1 MLFNVFCRD
10 LYALIR
16 ANLVLI
22 AEYKQPRRQARTSSD
37 FDAPGAPLP
46 LPLPPPPPGSL
57 AAGPVPPGPAALLL
71 MGRESRLIIVSFP
84 VLA

>member
-46 LPLPPPPPGSL
+46 PPPPGSL

>member
-46 LPLPPPPPGSL
+46 LPPPPPGSL